1 MKKVKLTEK
10 DLTRLISKVIEEQ
23 DYTSDVDRPTS
34 DREKEI
40 KSAFGDKYGKYLPND
55 VVRYLRK
62 NPAQLFK
69 KLYDIYGENAFKY
82 LIRAKEDIENEEG

>member
-1 MKKVKLTEK
+1 MRKINVTEK
-10 DLTRLISKVIEEQ
+10 DLLKIVKVVLREQ
-23 DYTSDVDRPTS
+23 DYTSDVERPTS

-40 KSAFGDKYGKYLPND
+40 RGAFGDKYSKYLPND
-55 VVRYLRK
+55 VVRYMRK

-82 LIRAKEDIENEEG
+82 LINAKENIENEKD